1 MKLLRS
7 ITLKALLVLCLVGLV
22 SIGCSGF
29 GKWSPG
35 AQTVAD
41 FICNPTADQKA
52 EAAKYLT
59 ALDMVQAVAATF
71 FPAAGIA
78 KASAVMT
85 TIAQGGCFLASEVQA
100 ALDLLAQAQAKQAS
114 VTGLKAAV
122 VPVSVQ
128 FPALWK
134 ATYKGK

>member
-1 MKLLRS
+1 MTRKLV
-7 ITLKALLVLCLVGLV
+7 IVAMVMALAVC
-22 SIGCSGF
+22 GCSGF

-41 FICNPTADQKA
+41 FFCNPTDAQKA

-71 FPAAGIA
+71 YPPVGIA

-85 TIAQGGCFLASEVQA
+85 TIAQGGCFLATEVQA

-114 VTGLKAAV
+114 VKGLKAAPL
-122 VPVSVQ
+122 PVSVQ